1 MILKSF
7 NSFREI
13 KVPNSSDIVS
23 SIKAKNESL
32 KFQKDKSKQYLNKNE
47 SNNDFKL
54 TNENHIK
61 KITKVKTFKE
71 RYETIKLIPKNGKNE
86 NKKKKEIIISE
97 LKISS
102 DSHLNFI
109 KESLAKKLFWK
120 QYQLT
125 IIMNTHKRFLEEE
138 FFSIISEICSEM
150 IYDIV
155 YEDNF
160 DILETQ
166 INEDKDIIIEIF
178 EPYQQKID
186 TKNDLKEEKLEDNL
200 NKGTNYLMKE
210 TENIREIK
218 VSVQINLLM
227 PMLKLQ

>member
-1 MILKSF
+1 M
-7 NSFREI
+7 
-13 KVPNSSDIVS
+13 
-23 SIKAKNESL
+23 
-32 KFQKDKSKQYLNKNE
+32 
-47 SNNDFKL
+47 
-54 TNENHIK
+54 
-61 KITKVKTFKE
+61 
-71 RYETIKLIPKNGKNE
+71 
-86 NKKKKEIIISE
+86 
-97 LKISS
+97 KISS

-109 KESLAKKLFWK
+109 KESLAKKLLWK
-120 QYQLT
+120 QDQLT

-218 VSVQINLLM
+218 VFVQINKD
-227 PMLKLQ
+227 LKSEIEQDF